1 MTQISGLVF
10 DDNNNL
16 YACNF
21 GTPTSCIIK
30 IDKHGNATQ
39 LTEQYTDRNFVS
51 MVYLDNF
58 LYVTGFNN
66 CIYKVD
72 THSGNLTTFV
82 TLPEN
87 GTNGLTYSN
96 GAFYVI
102 CQNGIQT
109 VNIYKINS
117 DGVYSIF
124 ISEDTLLGT
133 QYNIII

>member
-1 MTQISGLVF
+1 MSSPFCNSELLTQMSGLVF

-66 CIYKVD
+66 CIYKILIFFFRVFA
-72 THSGNLTTFV
+72 L
-82 TLPEN
+82 L
-87 GTNGLTYSN
+87 
-96 GAFYVI
+96 
-102 CQNGIQT
+102 
-109 VNIYKINS
+109 KS
-117 DGVYSIF
+117 DLAS
-124 ISEDTLLGT
+124 LGRAVEVMSLFSSSL
-133 QYNIII
+133 I